1 MFHSEPRY
9 TKDFDVWVDAT
20 PENAPLVYRA
30 LARFGAPLTQIAV
43 EDFAAPRFFYQMGQ
57 PPVRIDIV
65 TSLDGVTFSEA
76 WNRRAITSLGGVT
89 AHVIAFEDL
98 IANKRSVGRPQDLAD
113 VDRLINRR

>member
-20 PENAPLVYRA
+20 AENAPKVFGA
-30 LARFGAPLTQIAV
+30 LARFGAPLKDIVV
-43 EDFAAPRFFYQMGQ
+43 EDFAEPRFFYQMGQ

-65 TSLDGVTFSEA
+65 TSLDGVNFSDA
-76 WNRRAITSLGGVT
+76 WNRREETTMGGVRV
-89 AHVIAFEDL
+89 HVIAFDDL

-113 VDRLINRR
+113 VDRLIHRR